1 MSATGIVF
9 LALSVVMLGL
19 GFYGASVDV
28 VSATGLAESIGQM
41 KNFYFLLGGLILFIV
56 LYRLALGKASLRV
69 QHTMST
75 TIRYVILIGVG
86 VFMVYPLLW
95 MISATFKDNNEIFST
110 LSLIPTRPT
119 MEGYKAAM
127 NNYGGDINIWQA
139 MLNTYKY
146 VIPKVIFTV
155 VSSTITAYGFGRFRF
170 RGRNFLFA
178 VLMATLFLPQVVLNI
193 PQFLMYRQ
201 FGWVDSPY
209 YLALIVP
216 TLFAQETY
224 FVYMLIQFMRN
235 IPRELD
241 RARADALAGDG
252 LCGSVP
258 VHVVEQRLHGAAALR
273 QQPGAL
279 SGDAVCA
286 HEHGCGHR
294 LCVEPRHGRFPDF
307 HYPVAGCVLPRA
319 EAVHGRRDGRRR
331 QGLISLLLFFGR
343 ASADRG
349 SLFAFFGLMESAD
362 KRYNK
367 NCAKD
372 GHAKETKQRARKG
385 TAHAWIYR
393 AFYRVN
399 FKPRPRSSAGSY
411 R

>member
-1 MSATGIVF
+1 MSIIGIVF
-9 LALSVVMLGL
+9 LVLSIVLLGL

-28 VSATGLAESIGQM
+28 VSAVGLAESIGQM

-201 FGWVDSPY
+201 FGWS
-209 YLALIVP
+209 IRRI
-216 TLFAQETY
+216 TL
-224 FVYMLIQFMRN
+224 R
-235 IPRELD
+235 
-241 RARADALAGDG
+241 
-252 LCGSVP
+252 
-258 VHVVEQRLHGAAALR
+258 
-273 QQPGAL
+273 
-279 SGDAVCA
+279 
-286 HEHGCGHR
+286 
-294 LCVEPRHGRFPDF
+294 
-307 HYPVAGCVLPRA
+307 
-319 EAVHGRRDGRRR
+319 
-331 QGLISLLLFFGR
+331 
-343 ASADRG
+343 
-349 SLFAFFGLMESAD
+349 
-362 KRYNK
+362 
-367 NCAKD
+367 
-372 GHAKETKQRARKG
+372 
-385 TAHAWIYR
+385 
-393 AFYRVN
+393 
-399 FKPRPRSSAGSY
+399 
-411 R
+411 

>member
-41 KNFYFLLGGLILFIV
+41 KNFYFLFGGLILFIV

-69 QHTMST
+69 QHVMST

-216 TLFAQETY
+216 H
-224 FVYMLIQFMRN
+224 
-235 IPRELD
+235 P
-241 RARADALAGDG
+241 ARAGDVFRLYADSVHAQYPARAG
-252 LCGSVP
+252 
-258 VHVVEQRLHGAAALR
+258 
-273 QQPGAL
+273 
-279 SGDAVCA
+279 
-286 HEHGCGHR
+286 
-294 LCVEPRHGRFPDF
+294 
-307 HYPVAGCVLPRA
+307 
-319 EAVHGRRDGRRR
+319 
-331 QGLISLLLFFGR
+331 
-343 ASADRG
+343 
-349 SLFAFFGLMESAD
+349 
-362 KRYNK
+362 
-367 NCAKD
+367 
-372 GHAKETKQRARKG
+372 
-385 TAHAWIYR
+385 
-393 AFYRVN
+393 
-399 FKPRPRSSAGSY
+399 
-411 R
+411 

>member
-69 QHTMST
+69 QHVMST

-119 MEGYKAAM
+119 TEGYKAAM

-146 VIPKVIFTV
+146 VIPKVVFTV

-193 PQFLMYRQ
+193 PQFLMYRK

-241 RARADALAGDG
+241 EAAKIDGCNIMQTLVLVLVPMLWPAMVSAGLFQFMWSSNDFMGPLLYVNSPARYPATLFVRMSMDADTGFAWNR
-252 LCGSVP
+252 VM
-258 VHVVEQRLHGAAALR
+258 
-273 QQPGAL
+273 
-279 SGDAVCA
+279 AVS
-286 HEHGCGHR
+286 
-294 LCVEPRHGRFPDF
+294 
-307 HYPVAGCVLPRA
+307 
-319 EAVHGRRDGRRR
+319 
-331 QGLISLLLFFGR
+331 LISIIPSLVVFFLAQR
-343 ASADRG
+343 Q
-349 SLFAFFGLMESAD
+349 FM
-362 KRYNK
+362 
-367 NCAKD
+367 D
-372 GHAKETKQRARKG
+372 GVTAGAVKG
-385 TAHAWIYR
+385 
-393 AFYRVN
+393 
-399 FKPRPRSSAGSY
+399 
-411 R
+411 

>member
-146 VIPKVIFTV
+146 VI
-155 VSSTITAYGFGRFRF
+155 
-170 RGRNFLFA
+170 GRNFLFA

-241 RARADALAGDG
+241 EAAKIDGCNIMQTLVLVLVPMLWPAMVSAGLFQFMWSSNDFMGPLLYVNSPARYPATLFVRMSMDADTGFAWNR
-252 LCGSVP
+252 VM
-258 VHVVEQRLHGAAALR
+258 
-273 QQPGAL
+273 
-279 SGDAVCA
+279 AVS
-286 HEHGCGHR
+286 
-294 LCVEPRHGRFPDF
+294 
-307 HYPVAGCVLPRA
+307 
-319 EAVHGRRDGRRR
+319 
-331 QGLISLLLFFGR
+331 LISIIPSLVVFFLAQR
-343 ASADRG
+343 Q
-349 SLFAFFGLMESAD
+349 FM
-362 KRYNK
+362 
-367 NCAKD
+367 D
-372 GHAKETKQRARKG
+372 GVTAGAVKG
-385 TAHAWIYR
+385 
-393 AFYRVN
+393 
-399 FKPRPRSSAGSY
+399 
-411 R
+411 

>member
-69 QHTMST
+69 QHVMST

-155 VSSTITAYGFGRFRF
+155 VSSAITAYGFGRFRF
-170 RGRNFLFA
+170 HGRNFLFA

-193 PQFLMYRQ
+193 PQFLMYRK

-241 RARADALAGDG
+241 EAAKIDGCNIMQTLVLVLVPMLWPAMVSAGLFQFMWSSNDFMGPLLYVNSPARYPATLFVRMSMDADTGFAWNR
-252 LCGSVP
+252 VM
-258 VHVVEQRLHGAAALR
+258 
-273 QQPGAL
+273 
-279 SGDAVCA
+279 AVS
-286 HEHGCGHR
+286 
-294 LCVEPRHGRFPDF
+294 
-307 HYPVAGCVLPRA
+307 
-319 EAVHGRRDGRRR
+319 
-331 QGLISLLLFFGR
+331 LISIIPSLVVFFLAQR
-343 ASADRG
+343 Q
-349 SLFAFFGLMESAD
+349 FM
-362 KRYNK
+362 
-367 NCAKD
+367 D
-372 GHAKETKQRARKG
+372 GVTAGAVKG
-385 TAHAWIYR
+385 
-393 AFYRVN
+393 
-399 FKPRPRSSAGSY
+399 
-411 R
+411 

>member
-56 LYRLALGKASLRV
+56 LYRTAFAKASLRV
-69 QHTMST
+69 QHAMST
-75 TIRYVILIGVG
+75 TIRYIILIGVG

-170 RGRNFLFA
+170 RGRRT
-178 VLMATLFLPQVVLNI
+178 V
-193 PQFLMYRQ
+193 
-201 FGWVDSPY
+201 
-209 YLALIVP
+209 
-216 TLFAQETY
+216 
-224 FVYMLIQFMRN
+224 
-235 IPRELD
+235 LD
-241 RARADALAGDG
+241 RDRSRRAGRRRFAR
-252 LCGSVP
+252 
-258 VHVVEQRLHGAAALR
+258 RNAALR
-273 QQPGAL
+273 IARHRKILPGR
-279 SGDAVCA
+279 S
-286 HEHGCGHR
+286 R
-294 LCVEPRHGRFPDF
+294 PSTN
-307 HYPVAGCVLPRA
+307 
-319 EAVHGRRDGRRR
+319 RRR
-331 QGLISLLLFFGR
+331 ATSR
-343 ASADRG
+343 
-349 SLFAFFGLMESAD
+349 
-362 KRYNK
+362 
-367 NCAKD
+367 
-372 GHAKETKQRARKG
+372 
-385 TAHAWIYR
+385 
-393 AFYRVN
+393 
-399 FKPRPRSSAGSY
+399 RP
-411 R
+411 

>member
-1 MSATGIVF
+1 MF
-9 LALSVVMLGL
+9 
-19 GFYGASVDV
+19 D
-28 VSATGLAESIGQM
+28 
-41 KNFYFLLGGLILFIV
+41 
-56 LYRLALGKASLRV
+56 
-69 QHTMST
+69 
-75 TIRYVILIGVG
+75 
-86 VFMVYPLLW
+86 
-95 MISATFKDNNEIFST
+95 

-241 RARADALAGDG
+241 EAAKIDGCNIMQTLVLVLVPMLWPAMVSAGLFQFMWSSNDFMG
-252 LCGSVP
+252 P
-258 VHVVEQRLHGAAALR
+258 AALR

-286 HEHGCGHR
+286 HEHGRGYR
-294 LCVEPRHGRFPDF
+294 LCVEPRHGRFSDF
-307 HYPVAGCVLPRA
+307 HYPVAGRVLPRA

-331 QGLISLLLFFGR
+331 QGLISLLLFFER
-343 ASADRG
+343 ASANRG
-349 SLFAFFGLMESAD
+349 ALFAFFGLMGGAD

-367 NCAKD
+367 NCAED